1 MYAVSTPGL
10 PPTLAG
16 ERLALGDFRTARGD
30 VLPDAWLGYR
40 VFGDPAAAAQHGW
53 ILVFHALT
61 GSPDVDAWW
70 GPLLGPGAPL
80 DTSRHAVIAA
90 NLPGSC
96 YGSTGPADTNGT
108 PFPALT
114 PEDMARIHVPLL
126 QHLGV
131 ERLSLVTGG
140 SLGGMVALA
149 WGTLSPVPVDRLVV
163 FAAPAATSA
172 QAIAWNSAQRMAIEA
187 DSRWQ
192 GGHFARG
199 AGPVDGLAAAR
210 AIAMITYRSGVEFDG
225 RFGRAS
231 TRNRSRFD
239 VEHYLRRQGEKLVER
254 FDARSYVALMGAMDA
269 HDLGDL
275 ALAGARTRSRVGEV
289 VGVGIDTDI
298 LYYPSEVRSWVDAY
312 RSVGVNAR
320 YAEISSAYGH
330 DAFLIEWAQV
340 SRILEGK
347 AAGEPDAGP
356 TGRSPDTPP

>member
-1 MYAVSTPGL
+1 VYAVTDPG
-10 PPTLAG
+10 PPLTSMG
-16 ERLALGDFRTARGD
+16 ERLSLGNFQTSRGE

-40 VFGDPAAAAQHGW
+40 VFGDTAAAARNGW

-96 YGSTGPADTNGT
+96 YGTTGPADTNGT

-114 PEDMARIHVPLL
+114 PTDMARAHVPLL
-126 QHLGV
+126 EHLGV
-131 ERLSLVTGG
+131 DRLSLVTGG

-149 WGTLSPVPVDRLVV
+149 WGTVSPVPVDRLVV

-172 QAIAWNSAQRMAIEA
+172 QSIAWNTAQRMAIEA
-187 DSRWQ
+187 DRRWQ
-192 GGHFARG
+192 GGHFPSG

-210 AIAMITYRSGVEFDG
+210 AIAMITYRSNIEFDE

-231 TRNRSRFD
+231 TRNRARYD

-275 ALAGARTRSRVGEV
+275 ALAGARTRERVGEV

-298 LYYPSEVRSWVDAY
+298 LYYPHEVRQWVSAY
-312 RSVGVNAR
+312 RAAGANAK
-320 YAEISSAYGH
+320 YEEIASPYGH
-330 DAFLIEWAQV
+330 DAFLIEWEQV
-340 SRILEGK
+340 GAIL
-347 AAGEPDAGP
+347 GE
-356 TGRSPDTPP
+356 R